1 MKPST
6 RDKILNIVM
15 PVVRTLLGITFIL
28 SGFVKAVDPR
38 GFAYKIGDYL
48 QSAHIPFPS
57 WIDLPVILA
66 VGVCMVEFIL
76 GIYLL
81 LGLRR
86 RLTAV
91 FTLAVMT
98 FFTVISLLLVIFH
111 PVANCGC
118 FGDFLVLDDWQ
129 TFGKNIVLLALSI
142 LLIRNPRVAKPWVP
156 VGWQWFIS
164 LYTGVFIFIF
174 CLRSLYYLPLIDF
187 RPYKIGA
194 NLKEMVFPTQ
204 ESRTDAPPLDLMVT
218 DTLNNDFTA
227 QILMEKRPVFLV
239 ITPKLDDVSSYATEQ
254 LADTYDWCADKGYL
268 FYCITASTLDDIRN
282 WCYYNDAQY
291 PFLLAD
297 YTTLTTMIR
306 SNPGLMLVR
315 NGVVRNKWSAHHL
328 PDVTGQKT
336 TERQLEAKAA
346 VSWSILGRILAW
358 YLLPMLVLILLS
370 NSVEALRRKLYRP
383 VKVKKNDKI
392 ENNLLSNNKNIIK
405 MRKKIVAGNWKMNMT
420 LPEGVTLVNELKEA
434 LSADK
439 PNCGVVICTPFIHLA
454 TVAPIIEGTPIEL
467 GAENCADKANGAYT
481 GEVSAAMVKSTG
493 ATYVILGHSERRA
506 YYHETPEILKE
517 KVKLALENG
526 LKVIFCIG
534 EVLEEREAGKQN
546 EVVAA
551 QLQGSLY
558 DLTPAE
564 FSNIVLAYEPVWA
577 IGTGKTATAD
587 QAEEMHAFIRQEIS
601 KQFGADAAENTTI
614 LYGGSCKPSNAKELF
629 AKPDVDGGLIGG
641 ASLKAV
647 DFKGIIDA
655 WKA

>member
-1 MKPST
+1 
-6 RDKILNIVM
+6 M

-38 GFAYKIGDYL
+38 GFAYKINDYL
-48 QSAHIPFPS
+48 QSAHIAFPT
-57 WIDLPVILA
+57 WIDLPVIVS

-91 FTLAVMT
+91 FTLSVMT
-98 FFTVISLLLVIFH
+98 LFTVISLLLVIFH
-111 PVANCGC
+111 PVVNCGC

-164 LYTGVFIFIF
+164 LYTSVFIFIF

-194 NLKEMVFPTQ
+194 DLKEMVFPSQ
-204 ESRTDAPPLDLMVT
+204 ESLTDAPPLDFMAT

-227 QILMEKRPVFLV
+227 RILMDKRPVFLV
-239 ITPKLDDVSSYATEQ
+239 TAPKLDDISSYATEQ
-254 LADTYDWCADKGYL
+254 LANIYDWCADKGYP
-268 FYCITASTLDDIRN
+268 FYCLTASTLEDIRD

-315 NGVVRNKWSAHHL
+315 DGVVRNKWSVHHL
-328 PDVTGQKT
+328 PDVSGQRI
-336 TERQLEAKAA
+336 TERQLETKVA
-346 VSWSILGRILAW
+346 VSWCILGRILAW

-370 NSVEALRRKLYRP
+370 NSVEALRRKLYHP
-383 VKVKKNDKI
+383 VKVIKNYKN
-392 ENNLLSNNKNIIK
+392 ESNLLSNNKNIIK

-434 LSADK
+434 LAADQ

-454 TVAPIIEGTPIEL
+454 TVAPMIEGTPIDL
-467 GAENCADKANGAYT
+467 GAENCADKAKGAYT

-601 KQFGADAAENTTI
+601 KQFGTDTADNTTI